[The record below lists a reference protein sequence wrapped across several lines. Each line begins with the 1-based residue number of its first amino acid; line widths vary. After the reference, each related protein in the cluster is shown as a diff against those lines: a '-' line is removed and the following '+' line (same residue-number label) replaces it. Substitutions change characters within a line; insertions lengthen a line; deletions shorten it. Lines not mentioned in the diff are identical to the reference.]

1 MILCLRRCIERD
13 ENEKRGKV
21 TLTPVTRV
29 CACSGAAIAF
39 CVAALLCAPVAY
51 AQTTSVPATSSVTTT
66 VTIEGYDVDFSLPT
80 NAKAGCMVCHGDPD
94 LTRLKDGE
102 LVSYWVDPAVADA
115 SAHAT
120 VQCTGCHLDFAFKT
134 PHSSAAGD
142 WQTEAKSA
150 CQNCHL
156 DQSALVAA
164 GAHRAGSKPGEPTST
179 ASPDPKP
186 LCGDCHGSHDIMT
199 LTDSPEEQ
207 AAMHANG
214 REVCS
219 DSCHQEYWDNYQDYY
234 HGAAYQ
240 DGSPD
245 APACWDCHMAH
256 DILPAADVNSSVNER
271 HLVETCQQCHPDANE
286 EYVEYA
292 QLIHHREETAE
303 EFFLYT
309 WISEARAAVMSLFGA

>member
-1 MILCLRRCIERD
+1 M
-13 ENEKRGKV
+13 
-21 TLTPVTRV
+21 RV
-29 CACSGAAIAF
+29 QTYFGAAIAL
-39 CVAALLCAPVAY
+39 CVAALLCPSPSY

-102 LVSYWVDPAVADA
+102 LVSYWVDPAVSDA
-115 SAHAT
+115 SSHAT

-134 PHSSAAGD
+134 PHASASGD

-156 DQSALVAA
+156 DQSALVAN
-164 GAHRAGSKPGEPTST
+164 GSHRAGTKPGEPTST
-179 ASPDPKP
+179 ATAAVKP

-207 AAMHANG
+207 AALKAAG
-214 REVCS
+214 REVC
-219 DSCHQEYWDNYQDYY
+219 DESCHQDYWDTYNDYY

-240 DGSPD
+240 DGATD
-245 APACWDCHMAH
+245 APACWDCHRAH
-256 DILPAADVNSSVNER
+256 DILPSADVDSSVNER
-271 HLVETCQQCHPDANE
+271 HIVETCQQCHPDANE

-292 QLIHHREETAE
+292 KLIHHREEITE
-303 EFFLYT
+303 EFFLSS
-309 WISEARAAVMSLFGA
+309 WISQLSATVMSLFGA